1 MHRSTGEDGPMVIA
15 GATAEDGPMVI
26 ADNIG
31 VDSGDTAIMSSWS
44 MNCKHYRLA
53 ISEALRY
60 PTRVFFRVQ
69 TSNVISK
76 AIPSTVENI
85 RVCSFK
91 LLTSTHRRFFHP

>member
-15 GATAEDGPMVI
+15 GSTAEDGPMVI

-60 PTRVFFRVQ
+60 PTRVFFSCPNIKCDIK
-69 TSNVISK
+69 SNPK
-76 AIPSTVENI
+76 YCGKHPSLQ
-85 RVCSFK
+85 F
-91 LLTSTHRRFFHP
+91 